1 MNRVAFNIFGFN
13 VYYYSLC
20 ILLGVIVAYILI
32 TREGKKQGLPKEF
45 ISDLIFYTL
54 IIGILG
60 ARVYYCVFNLDYYLA
75 NPSEILKIY
84 NGGLAIHG
92 GVIAG
97 LIFVYFYTKKKNVSF
112 IKILDIV
119 APAVIIAQSFGR
131 WGNFFNQEAHGPEV
145 ARSVLEGFKIIPKF
159 VIDGMNIA
167 GTYYQPTF
175 YYEFLWC
182 LLGFVI
188 LLCVRKFY
196 EYLKVGQLTG
206 IYLMWYGIGRFFVE
220 SLRTDSLMLKEF
232 KVAQIVSVIMFVVGL
247 IMLILG
253 FKGSKFEN
261 RYDDYEIEDIKF

>member
-97 LIFVYFYTKKKNVSF
+97 LIFVYFYTKKRNVSF

-131 WGNFFNQEAHGPEV
+131 WGNFFNQEAHGGITTYQNLKNMHIPEFIINGMHI
-145 ARSVLEGFKIIPKF
+145 EGK
-159 VIDGMNIA
+159 
-167 GTYYQPTF
+167 YYYPTF
-175 YYEFLWC
+175 FFESIWC
-182 LLGFVI
+182 LIGFII
-188 LLCVRKFY
+188 LMIARRNKNLRKGFQIGFY
-196 EYLKVGQLTG
+196 F
-206 IYLMWYGIGRFFVE
+206 IWYGIGRFFIE
-220 SLRTDSLMLKEF
+220 AFRTDSLMFLGLKI
-232 KVAQIVSVIMFVVGL
+232 AQIVSL
-247 IMLILG
+247 IGIIIG
-253 FKGSKFEN
+253 IIIIVTN
-261 RYDDYEIEDIKF
+261 RNKKYYNEMEVK

>member
-131 WGNFFNQEAHGPEV
+131 WGNFFNQEAHGEITTYQNLKNIHIPEFIINGMHI
-145 ARSVLEGFKIIPKF
+145 EGK
-159 VIDGMNIA
+159 
-167 GTYYQPTF
+167 YYYPTF
-175 YYEFLWC
+175 FFESIWC
-182 LLGFVI
+182 LIGFII
-188 LLCVRKFY
+188 LMIARRNKNLRKGFQIGFY
-196 EYLKVGQLTG
+196 F
-206 IYLMWYGIGRFFVE
+206 IWYGIGRFFIE
-220 SLRTDSLMLKEF
+220 AFRTDSLMFFGLKI
-232 KVAQIVSVIMFVVGL
+232 AQIVSL
-247 IMLILG
+247 IGIIIGIIIIVTNKNKKYYNEMEV
-253 FKGSKFEN
+253 K
-261 RYDDYEIEDIKF
+261 

>member
-131 WGNFFNQEAHGPEV
+131 WGNFFNQEAHGGITTYQNLKNMHIPEFIINGMHI
-145 ARSVLEGFKIIPKF
+145 EGKC
-159 VIDGMNIA
+159 
-167 GTYYQPTF
+167 YYPTF
-175 YYEFLWC
+175 FFESIWC
-182 LLGFVI
+182 LIGFII
-188 LLCVRKFY
+188 LMIARKNKNLRKGFQIGFY
-196 EYLKVGQLTG
+196 F
-206 IYLMWYGIGRFFVE
+206 IWYGIGRFFIE
-220 SLRTDSLMLKEF
+220 AFRTDSLMFFGLKI
-232 KVAQIVSVIMFVVGL
+232 AQIVSL
-247 IMLILG
+247 IGIIIG
-253 FKGSKFEN
+253 IIIIVTN
-261 RYDDYEIEDIKF
+261 RNKKYYNEMEVK

>member
-32 TREGKKQGLPKEF
+32 TREGKKQGLSKEF
-45 ISDLIFYTL
+45 TSDLIFYTL

-131 WGNFFNQEAHGPEV
+131 WGNFFNQEAHGGITTYQNLKNMHIPEFIINGMHI
-145 ARSVLEGFKIIPKF
+145 EGK
-159 VIDGMNIA
+159 
-167 GTYYQPTF
+167 YYYPTF
-175 YYEFLWC
+175 FFESIWC
-182 LLGFVI
+182 LIGFII
-188 LLCVRKFY
+188 LIIARKNKNLRKGFQIGFY
-196 EYLKVGQLTG
+196 F
-206 IYLMWYGIGRFFVE
+206 IWYGIGRFFIE
-220 SLRTDSLMLKEF
+220 ALRTDSLMFFGLKI
-232 KVAQIVSVIMFVVGL
+232 AQIVSL
-247 IMLILG
+247 IGIIIG
-253 FKGSKFEN
+253 IIIIVTN
-261 RYDDYEIEDIKF
+261 RNKKHYNEMEVK

>member
-32 TREGKKQGLPKEF
+32 TREGKKQGLSKEF
-45 ISDLIFYTL
+45 TSDLIFYTL

-131 WGNFFNQEAHGPEV
+131 WGNFFNQEAHGGITTYQNLKNMHIPEFIINGMHI
-145 ARSVLEGFKIIPKF
+145 EGK
-159 VIDGMNIA
+159 
-167 GTYYQPTF
+167 YYYPTF
-175 YYEFLWC
+175 FFESIWC
-182 LLGFVI
+182 LIGFII
-188 LLCVRKFY
+188 LMIARRNKNLRKGFQIGFY
-196 EYLKVGQLTG
+196 F
-206 IYLMWYGIGRFFVE
+206 IWYGIGRFFIE
-220 SLRTDSLMLKEF
+220 AFRTDSLMFFGLKI
-232 KVAQIVSVIMFVVGL
+232 AQIVSL
-247 IMLILG
+247 IGIIIGIIIIVTNKNKKYYNEMEV
-253 FKGSKFEN
+253 K
-261 RYDDYEIEDIKF
+261 

>member
-32 TREGKKQGLPKEF
+32 TREGKKQGLTKEF
-45 ISDLIFYTL
+45 TSDLIFYTL

-131 WGNFFNQEAHGPEV
+131 WGNFFNQEAHGEITTYQNLKNMHIPEFIINGMHI
-145 ARSVLEGFKIIPKF
+145 EGK
-159 VIDGMNIA
+159 
-167 GTYYQPTF
+167 YYYPTF
-175 YYEFLWC
+175 FFESIWC
-182 LLGFVI
+182 LIGFII
-188 LLCVRKFY
+188 LMIARKNKNLRKGFQIGFY
-196 EYLKVGQLTG
+196 F
-206 IYLMWYGIGRFFVE
+206 IWYGIGRFFIE
-220 SLRTDSLMLKEF
+220 ALRTDSLMFFGLKI
-232 KVAQIVSVIMFVVGL
+232 AQIVSL
-247 IMLILG
+247 IGIIIG
-253 FKGSKFEN
+253 IIIIVTN
-261 RYDDYEIEDIKF
+261 RNKKYYNEMEVK

>member
-1 MNRVAFNIFGFN
+1 MNRVAFNIIGFN

-131 WGNFFNQEAHGPEV
+131 WGNFFNQEAHGGITTYQNLKNMHIPEFIINGMHI
-145 ARSVLEGFKIIPKF
+145 EGK
-159 VIDGMNIA
+159 
-167 GTYYQPTF
+167 YYYPTF
-175 YYEFLWC
+175 FFESIWC
-182 LLGFVI
+182 LIGFMI
-188 LLCVRKFY
+188 LMIARRNKNLRKGFQIGFY
-196 EYLKVGQLTG
+196 F
-206 IYLMWYGIGRFFVE
+206 IWYGIGRFFIE
-220 SLRTDSLMLKEF
+220 AFRTDSLMLFGLKI
-232 KVAQIVSVIMFVVGL
+232 AQIVSL
-247 IMLILG
+247 IGIIIG
-253 FKGSKFEN
+253 IIIIVTN
-261 RYDDYEIEDIKF
+261 RNKKYYN

>member
-131 WGNFFNQEAHGPEV
+131 WGNFFNQEAHGGITTYQNLKNMHIPEFIINGMHI
-145 ARSVLEGFKIIPKF
+145 EGK
-159 VIDGMNIA
+159 
-167 GTYYQPTF
+167 YYYPTF
-175 YYEFLWC
+175 FFESIWC
-182 LLGFVI
+182 LIGFII
-188 LLCVRKFY
+188 LMIARRNKNLRKGFQIGFY
-196 EYLKVGQLTG
+196 F
-206 IYLMWYGIGRFFVE
+206 IWYGIGRFFIE
-220 SLRTDSLMLKEF
+220 ALRTDSLMFFNLKI
-232 KVAQIVSVIMFVVGL
+232 AQIVSL
-247 IMLILG
+247 IGIIIG
-253 FKGSKFEN
+253 IIIIVTN
-261 RYDDYEIEDIKF
+261 RNKKYYNEMEVK

>member
-32 TREGKKQGLPKEF
+32 TREGKKQGLQKEF

-97 LIFVYFYTKKKNVSF
+97 LIFVYLYTKKKNVSF

-131 WGNFFNQEAHGPEV
+131 WGNFFNQEAHGGITTYQNLKNMHIPE
-145 ARSVLEGFKIIPKF
+145 FIINGMH
-159 VIDGMNIA
+159 IDGK
-167 GTYYQPTF
+167 YYYPTF
-175 YYEFLWC
+175 FFESIWC
-182 LLGFVI
+182 LIGFII
-188 LLCVRKFY
+188 LMIARKNKNLRKGFQIGFY
-196 EYLKVGQLTG
+196 F
-206 IYLMWYGIGRFFVE
+206 IWYGIGRFFIE
-220 SLRTDSLMLKEF
+220 AFRTDSLMFFGLKI
-232 KVAQIVSVIMFVVGL
+232 AQIVSL
-247 IMLILG
+247 IGIIIG
-253 FKGSKFEN
+253 IIIIVTN
-261 RYDDYEIEDIKF
+261 RNKKYYNEMEVK

>member
-119 APAVIIAQSFGR
+119 AAAVIIAQSFGR
-131 WGNFFNQEAHGPEV
+131 WGNFFNQEAHGGITTYQNLKNMHIPEFIINGMHI
-145 ARSVLEGFKIIPKF
+145 EGK
-159 VIDGMNIA
+159 
-167 GTYYQPTF
+167 YYYPTF
-175 YYEFLWC
+175 FFESIWC
-182 LLGFVI
+182 LIGFII
-188 LLCVRKFY
+188 LMIARRNKNLRKGFQIGFY
-196 EYLKVGQLTG
+196 F
-206 IYLMWYGIGRFFVE
+206 IWYGIGRFFIE
-220 SLRTDSLMLKEF
+220 AFRTDSLMFFGLKI
-232 KVAQIVSVIMFVVGL
+232 AQIVSL
-247 IMLILG
+247 IGIIIG
-253 FKGSKFEN
+253 IIIIVTN
-261 RYDDYEIEDIKF
+261 RNKKYYNEMEVK

>member
-54 IIGILG
+54 IIGVLG
-60 ARVYYCVFNLDYYLA
+60 YCVFNLDYYLA

-131 WGNFFNQEAHGPEV
+131 WGNFFNQEAHGGITTYQNLKNMHIPEFIINGMHI
-145 ARSVLEGFKIIPKF
+145 EGK
-159 VIDGMNIA
+159 
-167 GTYYQPTF
+167 YYYPTF
-175 YYEFLWC
+175 FFESIWC
-182 LLGFVI
+182 LIGFII
-188 LLCVRKFY
+188 LMIARRNKNLRKGFQIGFY
-196 EYLKVGQLTG
+196 F
-206 IYLMWYGIGRFFVE
+206 IWYGIGRFFIE
-220 SLRTDSLMLKEF
+220 AFRTDSLMFLGLKI
-232 KVAQIVSVIMFVVGL
+232 AQIVSL
-247 IMLILG
+247 IGILIG
-253 FKGSKFEN
+253 IIIIVTN
-261 RYDDYEIEDIKF
+261 RNKKYYNEMEVK

>member
-32 TREGKKQGLPKEF
+32 TREGKKQRLPKEF

-131 WGNFFNQEAHGPEV
+131 WGNFFNQEAHGGITTYQNLKNMHIPEFIINGMHI
-145 ARSVLEGFKIIPKF
+145 EGK
-159 VIDGMNIA
+159 
-167 GTYYQPTF
+167 YYYPTF
-175 YYEFLWC
+175 FFESIWC
-182 LLGFVI
+182 LIGFMI
-188 LLCVRKFY
+188 LMIARRNKNLIKGFQIGFY
-196 EYLKVGQLTG
+196 F
-206 IYLMWYGIGRFFVE
+206 IWYGIGRFFIE
-220 SLRTDSLMLKEF
+220 AFRTDSLMFFGLKI
-232 KVAQIVSVIMFVVGL
+232 AQIVSL
-247 IMLILG
+247 IGIIIG
-253 FKGSKFEN
+253 IIIIVTN
-261 RYDDYEIEDIKF
+261 RNKKYYNEMEVK

>member
-32 TREGKKQGLPKEF
+32 TREGKKQGLTKEF
-45 ISDLIFYTL
+45 TSDLIFYTL

-97 LIFVYFYTKKKNVSF
+97 LVFVYFYTKKKNISF
-112 IKILDIV
+112 IKILDII

-131 WGNFFNQEAHGPEV
+131 WGNFFNQEAHGGITTYQNLKNMHIPEFIINGMHI
-145 ARSVLEGFKIIPKF
+145 EGK
-159 VIDGMNIA
+159 
-167 GTYYQPTF
+167 YYYPTF
-175 YYEFLWC
+175 FFESIWC
-182 LLGFVI
+182 LIGFII
-188 LLCVRKFY
+188 LMIARKNKNLRKGFQIGFY
-196 EYLKVGQLTG
+196 F
-206 IYLMWYGIGRFFVE
+206 IWYGIGRFFIE
-220 SLRTDSLMLKEF
+220 ALRTDSLMFFGLKI
-232 KVAQIVSVIMFVVGL
+232 AQIVSL
-247 IMLILG
+247 IGIIIG
-253 FKGSKFEN
+253 IIIIVTN
-261 RYDDYEIEDIKF
+261 RNKKYYNEMEVK

>member
-97 LIFVYFYTKKKNVSF
+97 LIFVYFYTKEKNVSF

-131 WGNFFNQEAHGPEV
+131 WGNFFNQEAHGGITTYQNLKNMHIPEFIINGMHI
-145 ARSVLEGFKIIPKF
+145 EGK
-159 VIDGMNIA
+159 
-167 GTYYQPTF
+167 YYYPTF
-175 YYEFLWC
+175 FFESIWC
-182 LLGFVI
+182 LIGFII
-188 LLCVRKFY
+188 LMITRRNKNLRKGFQIGFY
-196 EYLKVGQLTG
+196 F
-206 IYLMWYGIGRFFVE
+206 IWYGIGRFFIE
-220 SLRTDSLMLKEF
+220 AFRTDSLMFFGLKI
-232 KVAQIVSVIMFVVGL
+232 AQIVSL
-247 IMLILG
+247 IGIIIG
-253 FKGSKFEN
+253 IIIIVTN
-261 RYDDYEIEDIKF
+261 RNKKYYNEMEVK

>member
-112 IKILDIV
+112 IRILDIV

-131 WGNFFNQEAHGPEV
+131 WGNFFNQEAHGGITTYQNLKNMHIPEFIINGMHI
-145 ARSVLEGFKIIPKF
+145 EGK
-159 VIDGMNIA
+159 
-167 GTYYQPTF
+167 YYYPTF
-175 YYEFLWC
+175 FFESIWC
-182 LLGFVI
+182 LIGFII
-188 LLCVRKFY
+188 LMIARKNKNLRKGFQIGFY
-196 EYLKVGQLTG
+196 F
-206 IYLMWYGIGRFFVE
+206 IWYGIGRFFIE
-220 SLRTDSLMLKEF
+220 ALRTDSLMFFGLKI
-232 KVAQIVSVIMFVVGL
+232 AQIVSL
-247 IMLILG
+247 IGIIIG
-253 FKGSKFEN
+253 IIIIVTN
-261 RYDDYEIEDIKF
+261 RNKKYYNEMEVK

>member
-60 ARVYYCVFNLDYYLA
+60 ARVYYCVFNLNYYLA

-97 LIFVYFYTKKKNVSF
+97 IIFVYFYTKKKNISF

-131 WGNFFNQEAHGPEV
+131 WGNFFNQEAHGGITTYQNLKNMHIPEFIINGMHI
-145 ARSVLEGFKIIPKF
+145 EGK
-159 VIDGMNIA
+159 
-167 GTYYQPTF
+167 YYYPTF
-175 YYEFLWC
+175 FFESIWC
-182 LLGFVI
+182 LIGFII
-188 LLCVRKFY
+188 LMIARRNKNLRKGFQIGFY
-196 EYLKVGQLTG
+196 F
-206 IYLMWYGIGRFFVE
+206 IWYGIGRFFIE
-220 SLRTDSLMLKEF
+220 ALRTDSLMFFGLKI
-232 KVAQIVSVIMFVVGL
+232 AQIVSL
-247 IMLILG
+247 IGIIIG
-253 FKGSKFEN
+253 IIIIVTN
-261 RYDDYEIEDIKF
+261 RNKKYYNEMEVK

>member
-97 LIFVYFYTKKKNVSF
+97 LIFVYFYTKKKNISF

-131 WGNFFNQEAHGPEV
+131 WGNFFNQEAHGGITTYQNLKNMHIPEFIINGMHI
-145 ARSVLEGFKIIPKF
+145 EGK
-159 VIDGMNIA
+159 
-167 GTYYQPTF
+167 YYYPTF
-175 YYEFLWC
+175 FFESIWC
-182 LLGFVI
+182 LIGFII
-188 LLCVRKFY
+188 LMIARRNKNLRKGFQIGFY
-196 EYLKVGQLTG
+196 F
-206 IYLMWYGIGRFFVE
+206 IWYGIGRFFIE
-220 SLRTDSLMLKEF
+220 AFRTDSLMFFGLKI
-232 KVAQIVSVIMFVVGL
+232 AQIVSL
-247 IMLILG
+247 IGIIIGIIIIVTNKNKKYYNEMEV
-253 FKGSKFEN
+253 K
-261 RYDDYEIEDIKF
+261 

>member
-131 WGNFFNQEAHGPEV
+131 WGNFFNQEAHGGIATYQNLKNMHIPEFIINGMHI
-145 ARSVLEGFKIIPKF
+145 EGK
-159 VIDGMNIA
+159 
-167 GTYYQPTF
+167 YYYPTF
-175 YYEFLWC
+175 FFESIWC
-182 LLGFVI
+182 LMGFII
-188 LLCVRKFY
+188 LMIARRNKNLRKGFQIGFY
-196 EYLKVGQLTG
+196 F
-206 IYLMWYGIGRFFVE
+206 IWYGIGRFFIE
-220 SLRTDSLMLKEF
+220 AFRTDSLIFFGLKI
-232 KVAQIVSVIMFVVGL
+232 AQIVSL
-247 IMLILG
+247 IGIIIG
-253 FKGSKFEN
+253 IIIIVTN
-261 RYDDYEIEDIKF
+261 RNKKYYNEMEVK

>member
-131 WGNFFNQEAHGPEV
+131 WGNFFNQEAHGGITTYQNLKNMHIPEFIINGMHI
-145 ARSVLEGFKIIPKF
+145 EGK
-159 VIDGMNIA
+159 
-167 GTYYQPTF
+167 YYYPTF
-175 YYEFLWC
+175 FFESIWC
-182 LLGFVI
+182 LIGFII
-188 LLCVRKFY
+188 LMIAKRNKNLRKGFQIGFY
-196 EYLKVGQLTG
+196 F
-206 IYLMWYGIGRFFVE
+206 IWYGIGRFFIE
-220 SLRTDSLMLKEF
+220 ALRTDSLMFFGLKI
-232 KVAQIVSVIMFVVGL
+232 AQIVSL
-247 IMLILG
+247 IGIIIG
-253 FKGSKFEN
+253 IIIIVTN
-261 RYDDYEIEDIKF
+261 RNKKYYNEMEVK

>member
-32 TREGKKQGLPKEF
+32 TREGKKQGLQKEF

-131 WGNFFNQEAHGPEV
+131 WGNFFNQEAHGGITTYQNLKNMHIPEFIINGMHI
-145 ARSVLEGFKIIPKF
+145 EGK
-159 VIDGMNIA
+159 
-167 GTYYQPTF
+167 YYYPTF
-175 YYEFLWC
+175 FFESIWC
-182 LLGFVI
+182 LIGFII
-188 LLCVRKFY
+188 LMIARRNKNLRKGFQIGFY
-196 EYLKVGQLTG
+196 F
-206 IYLMWYGIGRFFVE
+206 IWYGIGRFFIE
-220 SLRTDSLMLKEF
+220 AFRTDSLMFLGLKI
-232 KVAQIVSVIMFVVGL
+232 AQIVSL
-247 IMLILG
+247 IGIIIG
-253 FKGSKFEN
+253 IIIIVTN
-261 RYDDYEIEDIKF
+261 RNKKYYNEMEVK

>member
-131 WGNFFNQEAHGPEV
+131 WGNFFNQEAHGGITTYQNLKNMHIPEFIINGMHV
-145 ARSVLEGFKIIPKF
+145 EGK
-159 VIDGMNIA
+159 
-167 GTYYQPTF
+167 YYYPTF
-175 YYEFLWC
+175 FFESIWC
-182 LLGFVI
+182 LIGFII
-188 LLCVRKFY
+188 LMIARRNKNLRKGFQIGFY
-196 EYLKVGQLTG
+196 F
-206 IYLMWYGIGRFFVE
+206 IWYGIGRFFIE
-220 SLRTDSLMLKEF
+220 ALRTDSLMFFGLKI
-232 KVAQIVSVIMFVVGL
+232 AQIVSL
-247 IMLILG
+247 IGIIIG
-253 FKGSKFEN
+253 IIIIVTN
-261 RYDDYEIEDIKF
+261 RNKKYYNEMEVK

>member
-97 LIFVYFYTKKKNVSF
+97 LIFVYFYTKKKNISF

-131 WGNFFNQEAHGPEV
+131 WGNFFNQEAHGGITTYQN
-145 ARSVLEGFKIIPKF
+145 LKNMHIPKF
-159 VIDGMNIA
+159 IINGMHIE
-167 GTYYQPTF
+167 GKYYYPTF
-175 YYEFLWC
+175 FFESIWC
-182 LLGFVI
+182 LIGFII
-188 LLCVRKFY
+188 LMIARKNKNLRKGFQIGFY
-196 EYLKVGQLTG
+196 F
-206 IYLMWYGIGRFFVE
+206 IWYGIGRFFIE
-220 SLRTDSLMLKEF
+220 TLRTDSLMFFGLKI
-232 KVAQIVSVIMFVVGL
+232 AQIVSL
-247 IMLILG
+247 IGIIIG
-253 FKGSKFEN
+253 IIIIVTN
-261 RYDDYEIEDIKF
+261 RNKKYYNEMEVK

>member
-32 TREGKKQGLPKEF
+32 TREGKKQGLTKEF
-45 ISDLIFYTL
+45 TSDLIFYTL

-131 WGNFFNQEAHGPEV
+131 WGNFFNQEAHGGITTYQNLKNMHIPEFIINGMHI
-145 ARSVLEGFKIIPKF
+145 EGK
-159 VIDGMNIA
+159 
-167 GTYYQPTF
+167 YYYPTF
-175 YYEFLWC
+175 FFESIWC
-182 LLGFVI
+182 LIGFII
-188 LLCVRKFY
+188 LMIARKNKNLRKGFQIGFY
-196 EYLKVGQLTG
+196 F
-206 IYLMWYGIGRFFVE
+206 IWYGIGRFFIE
-220 SLRTDSLMLKEF
+220 ALRTDSLMFFGLKI
-232 KVAQIVSVIMFVVGL
+232 AQIVSL
-247 IMLILG
+247 I
-253 FKGSKFEN
+253 
-261 RYDDYEIEDIKF
+261 

>member
-20 ILLGVIVAYILI
+20 ILLGVMVAYILI

-131 WGNFFNQEAHGPEV
+131 WGNFFNQEAHGGITTYQNLKNMHIPE
-145 ARSVLEGFKIIPKF
+145 FIIN
-159 VIDGMNIA
+159 GMHIEDK
-167 GTYYQPTF
+167 YYYPTF
-175 YYEFLWC
+175 FFESIWC
-182 LLGFVI
+182 LIGFII
-188 LLCVRKFY
+188 LMIARKNKNLRKGFQIGFY
-196 EYLKVGQLTG
+196 F
-206 IYLMWYGIGRFFVE
+206 IWYGIGRFFIE
-220 SLRTDSLMLKEF
+220 TLRTDSLMFFGLKI
-232 KVAQIVSVIMFVVGL
+232 AQIVSL
-247 IMLILG
+247 IGIIIG
-253 FKGSKFEN
+253 IIIIVTN
-261 RYDDYEIEDIKF
+261 RNKKYYNEMEVK

>member
-131 WGNFFNQEAHGPEV
+131 WGNFFNQEAHGGITTYQNLKNMHIPEFIINGMHI
-145 ARSVLEGFKIIPKF
+145 EGK
-159 VIDGMNIA
+159 
-167 GTYYQPTF
+167 YYYPTF
-175 YYEFLWC
+175 FFESIWC
-182 LLGFVI
+182 LIGFMI
-188 LLCVRKFY
+188 LMIARRNKNLRKGFQIGFY
-196 EYLKVGQLTG
+196 F
-206 IYLMWYGIGRFFVE
+206 IWYGIGRFFIE
-220 SLRTDSLMLKEF
+220 TLRTDSLMFFGLKI
-232 KVAQIVSVIMFVVGL
+232 AQIVSL
-247 IMLILG
+247 IGIIIG
-253 FKGSKFEN
+253 IIIIVTN
-261 RYDDYEIEDIKF
+261 RNKKYYNEMEVK

>member
-97 LIFVYFYTKKKNVSF
+97 LVFVYFYTKKKNISF
-112 IKILDIV
+112 IKILDII

-131 WGNFFNQEAHGPEV
+131 WGNFFNQEAHGGITTYQNLKNMHIPEFIINGMHI
-145 ARSVLEGFKIIPKF
+145 EGK
-159 VIDGMNIA
+159 
-167 GTYYQPTF
+167 YYYPTF
-175 YYEFLWC
+175 FFESIWC
-182 LLGFVI
+182 LIGFII
-188 LLCVRKFY
+188 LMIARKNKNLRKGFQIGFY
-196 EYLKVGQLTG
+196 F
-206 IYLMWYGIGRFFVE
+206 IWYGIGRFFIE
-220 SLRTDSLMLKEF
+220 TLRTDSLMFFGLKI
-232 KVAQIVSVIMFVVGL
+232 AQIVSL
-247 IMLILG
+247 IGIIIG
-253 FKGSKFEN
+253 IIIIVTN
-261 RYDDYEIEDIKF
+261 RNKKYYNEMEVK

>member
-1 MNRVAFNIFGFN
+1 MNRVAFN

-131 WGNFFNQEAHGPEV
+131 WGNFFNQEAHGGITTYQNLKNMHIPEFIINGMHI
-145 ARSVLEGFKIIPKF
+145 EGK
-159 VIDGMNIA
+159 
-167 GTYYQPTF
+167 YYYPTF
-175 YYEFLWC
+175 FFESIWC
-182 LLGFVI
+182 LIGFII
-188 LLCVRKFY
+188 LMIARRNKNLRKGFQIGFY
-196 EYLKVGQLTG
+196 F
-206 IYLMWYGIGRFFVE
+206 IWYGIGRFFIE
-220 SLRTDSLMLKEF
+220 AFRTDSLMFFGLKI
-232 KVAQIVSVIMFVVGL
+232 AQIVSL
-247 IMLILG
+247 IGIIIG
-253 FKGSKFEN
+253 IIIIVTN
-261 RYDDYEIEDIKF
+261 RNKKYYNEMEVK

>member
-97 LIFVYFYTKKKNVSF
+97 FIFVYFYTKKKNISF
-112 IKILDIV
+112 IKILDII

-131 WGNFFNQEAHGPEV
+131 WGNFFNQEAHGGITTYQNLKNMHIPEFIINGMHI
-145 ARSVLEGFKIIPKF
+145 EGK
-159 VIDGMNIA
+159 
-167 GTYYQPTF
+167 YYYPTF
-175 YYEFLWC
+175 FFESIWC
-182 LLGFVI
+182 LIGFII
-188 LLCVRKFY
+188 LMIARRNKNLRKGFQIGFY
-196 EYLKVGQLTG
+196 F
-206 IYLMWYGIGRFFVE
+206 IWYGIGRFFIE
-220 SLRTDSLMLKEF
+220 ALRTDSLMFFGLKI
-232 KVAQIVSVIMFVVGL
+232 AQIVSL
-247 IMLILG
+247 IGIIIG
-253 FKGSKFEN
+253 IIIIVTN
-261 RYDDYEIEDIKF
+261 RNKKYYNEMEVK

>member
-131 WGNFFNQEAHGPEV
+131 WGNFFNQEAHGGITTYQNLKNMHIPEFIINGMHI
-145 ARSVLEGFKIIPKF
+145 EGK
-159 VIDGMNIA
+159 
-167 GTYYQPTF
+167 YYYPTF
-175 YYEFLWC
+175 FFESIWC
-182 LLGFVI
+182 LIGFII
-188 LLCVRKFY
+188 LMIARRNKNLRKGFQIGFY
-196 EYLKVGQLTG
+196 F
-206 IYLMWYGIGRFFVE
+206 IWYGMGRFFIE
-220 SLRTDSLMLKEF
+220 AFRTDSLMFFGLKI
-232 KVAQIVSVIMFVVGL
+232 AQIVSL
-247 IMLILG
+247 IGIIIG
-253 FKGSKFEN
+253 IIIIVTN
-261 RYDDYEIEDIKF
+261 RNKKYYNEMEVK

>member
-32 TREGKKQGLPKEF
+32 TREGKKQELPKEF

-131 WGNFFNQEAHGPEV
+131 WGNFFNQEAHGGITTYQNLKNMHIPEFIINGMHI
-145 ARSVLEGFKIIPKF
+145 EGK
-159 VIDGMNIA
+159 
-167 GTYYQPTF
+167 YYYPTF
-175 YYEFLWC
+175 FFESIWC
-182 LLGFVI
+182 LIGFII
-188 LLCVRKFY
+188 LMIARRNKNLRKGFQIGFY
-196 EYLKVGQLTG
+196 F
-206 IYLMWYGIGRFFVE
+206 IWYGIGRFFIE
-220 SLRTDSLMLKEF
+220 ALRTDSLMFFGLKI
-232 KVAQIVSVIMFVVGL
+232 AQIVSL
-247 IMLILG
+247 IGIIIG
-253 FKGSKFEN
+253 IIIIVTN
-261 RYDDYEIEDIKF
+261 RNKKYYNEMEVK

>member
-131 WGNFFNQEAHGPEV
+131 WGNFFNQEAHGGITTYQNLKNMHIPEFIINGMHI
-145 ARSVLEGFKIIPKF
+145 EGK
-159 VIDGMNIA
+159 
-167 GTYYQPTF
+167 YYYPTF
-175 YYEFLWC
+175 FFESIWC
-182 LLGFVI
+182 LIGFII
-188 LLCVRKFY
+188 LMFVRRNKNLRKGFQIGFY
-196 EYLKVGQLTG
+196 F
-206 IYLMWYGIGRFFVE
+206 IWYGIGRFFIE
-220 SLRTDSLMLKEF
+220 AFRTDSLMFFGLKI
-232 KVAQIVSVIMFVVGL
+232 AQIVSL
-247 IMLILG
+247 IGIIIG
-253 FKGSKFEN
+253 IIIIVTN
-261 RYDDYEIEDIKF
+261 RNKKYYNEMEVK

>member
-97 LIFVYFYTKKKNVSF
+97 LIFVYFYTKKRNVSF

-131 WGNFFNQEAHGPEV
+131 WGNFFNQEAHGGITTYQNLKNMHIPEFIINGMHI
-145 ARSVLEGFKIIPKF
+145 EGK
-159 VIDGMNIA
+159 
-167 GTYYQPTF
+167 YYYPTF
-175 YYEFLWC
+175 FFESIWC
-182 LLGFVI
+182 LMGFII
-188 LLCVRKFY
+188 LMIARRNKNLRKGFQIGFY
-196 EYLKVGQLTG
+196 F
-206 IYLMWYGIGRFFVE
+206 IWYGIGRFFIE
-220 SLRTDSLMLKEF
+220 AFRTDSLMFFGLKI
-232 KVAQIVSVIMFVVGL
+232 AQIVSL
-247 IMLILG
+247 IGIIIG
-253 FKGSKFEN
+253 IIIIVTN
-261 RYDDYEIEDIKF
+261 RNKKYYNEMEVK

>member
-20 ILLGVIVAYILI
+20 ILLGVIVAYIFI

-131 WGNFFNQEAHGPEV
+131 WGNFFNQEAHGGITTYQNLKNMHIPEFIINGMHI
-145 ARSVLEGFKIIPKF
+145 EGK
-159 VIDGMNIA
+159 
-167 GTYYQPTF
+167 YYYPTF
-175 YYEFLWC
+175 FFESIWC
-182 LLGFVI
+182 LIGFII
-188 LLCVRKFY
+188 LMIARRNKNLRKGFQIGFY
-196 EYLKVGQLTG
+196 F
-206 IYLMWYGIGRFFVE
+206 IWYGIGRFFIE
-220 SLRTDSLMLKEF
+220 AFRTDSLMFFGLKI
-232 KVAQIVSVIMFVVGL
+232 AQIVSL
-247 IMLILG
+247 IGIIIG
-253 FKGSKFEN
+253 IIIIVTN
-261 RYDDYEIEDIKF
+261 RNKKYYNEMEVK

>member
-131 WGNFFNQEAHGPEV
+131 WGNFFNQEAHGGITTYQNLKNMHIPEFIINGMHV
-145 ARSVLEGFKIIPKF
+145 EGK
-159 VIDGMNIA
+159 
-167 GTYYQPTF
+167 YYYPTF
-175 YYEFLWC
+175 FFESIWC
-182 LLGFVI
+182 LIGFMI
-188 LLCVRKFY
+188 LMIARRNKNLRKGFQIGFY
-196 EYLKVGQLTG
+196 F
-206 IYLMWYGIGRFFVE
+206 IWYGIGRFFIE
-220 SLRTDSLMLKEF
+220 AFRTDSLMFFGLKI
-232 KVAQIVSVIMFVVGL
+232 AQIVSL
-247 IMLILG
+247 IGIIIG
-253 FKGSKFEN
+253 IIIIVTN
-261 RYDDYEIEDIKF
+261 RNKKYYNEMEVK

>member
-20 ILLGVIVAYILI
+20 ILLGVVVAYILI

-131 WGNFFNQEAHGPEV
+131 WGNFFNQEAHGGITTYQNLKNMHIPE
-145 ARSVLEGFKIIPKF
+145 F
-159 VIDGMNIA
+159 VINGMHIE
-167 GTYYQPTF
+167 GKYYYPTF
-175 YYEFLWC
+175 FFESIWC
-182 LLGFVI
+182 LIGFII
-188 LLCVRKFY
+188 LMIARRNKNLRKGFQIGFY
-196 EYLKVGQLTG
+196 F
-206 IYLMWYGIGRFFVE
+206 IWYGIGRFFIE
-220 SLRTDSLMLKEF
+220 AFRTDSLMFLGLKI
-232 KVAQIVSVIMFVVGL
+232 AQIVSLIGIIIGIIIVVT
-247 IMLILG
+247 
-253 FKGSKFEN
+253 N
-261 RYDDYEIEDIKF
+261 RNKKYYNEMEVK

>member
-97 LIFVYFYTKKKNVSF
+97 LIFVYFYTKKKNISF

-131 WGNFFNQEAHGPEV
+131 WGNFFNQEAHGGITTYQNLKNIHIPEFIINGMHI
-145 ARSVLEGFKIIPKF
+145 EGK
-159 VIDGMNIA
+159 
-167 GTYYQPTF
+167 YYYPTF
-175 YYEFLWC
+175 FFESIWC
-182 LLGFVI
+182 LIGFII
-188 LLCVRKFY
+188 LMIARRNKNLRKGFQIGFY
-196 EYLKVGQLTG
+196 F
-206 IYLMWYGIGRFFVE
+206 IWYGIGRFFIE
-220 SLRTDSLMLKEF
+220 AFRTDSLMFFGLKI
-232 KVAQIVSVIMFVVGL
+232 AQIVSL
-247 IMLILG
+247 IGIIIG
-253 FKGSKFEN
+253 IIIIVTN
-261 RYDDYEIEDIKF
+261 RNKKYYNEMEVK